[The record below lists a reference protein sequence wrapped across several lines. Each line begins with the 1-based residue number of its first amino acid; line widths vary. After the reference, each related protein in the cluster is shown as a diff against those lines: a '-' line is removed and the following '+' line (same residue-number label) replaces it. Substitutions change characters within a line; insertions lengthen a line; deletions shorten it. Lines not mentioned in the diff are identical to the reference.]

1 MQASKG
7 SARVGQGLE
16 TVKPRVLSGIL
27 VILAAVLALQGTLH
41 AQWGELEMPLPTND
55 PGWRKVKTLWDTHW
69 GGKNLAELI
78 AAITPLKD
86 KYPDRME
93 PYFWLARAHYLHA
106 RYIRSEREHHY
117 EQSECFAVQACKLA
131 PNNPLTIK
139 VLVDTLIHSRDRAY
153 IFSRYETL
161 IRSYA
166 PLKDEDALPPMKNY
180 PEWDAIEALWDGR
193 VDIQKAERVR
203 VMFENLAKAH
213 PSDALAQTW
222 ASHADYYVGECYT
235 SLGEHDTKALPL
247 YRKGMAFAQTA
258 RTLEPLSVPA
268 NYWYQNN
275 LARSIQFTSLINKAR
290 YLNDITT
297 PLMYCDRE
305 YSTYSN
311 FGPVLTLGV
320 IIANGGWVAEQGMKM
335 AGIKMEMA
343 KNAMDIAEI
352 LYPRH
357 FTVPFIKAD
366 ILACKGKKKEARAI
380 LEKLLAKNPDDY
392 PQPPYNR
399 SFYRMAKTLY
409 SQIQDGKR

>member
-1 MQASKG
+1 MQRIHIMIGKTGTAKY
-7 SARVGQGLE
+7 RRLV
-16 TVKPRVLSGIL
+16 RIL
-27 VILAAVLALQGTLH
+27 VMMLAVMVWTPPAR
-41 AQWGELEMPLPTND
+41 AQWGELEMPLPAND
-55 PGWRKVKTLWDTHW
+55 PGWQKVKTLWDAHW
-69 GGKNLAELI
+69 GGKNLDELI
-78 AAITPLKD
+78 AAIAPLKD

-93 PYFWLARAHYLHA
+93 PYLWLARAHYLRA
-106 RYIRSEREHHY
+106 RYIRSEREDHF
-117 EQSECFAVQACKLA
+117 EQSERFAVHACTLA
-131 PNNPLTIK
+131 PSNPVTIK
-139 VLVDTLIHSRDRAY
+139 VLVDTLIHSRDRSY
-153 IFSRYETL
+153 IFKHYEAL

-180 PEWDAIEALWDGR
+180 PEWEAMQPLWDGR
-193 VDIQKAERVR
+193 SDIQKAERVM

-222 ASHADYYVGECYT
+222 ASHANYYVGECYT
-235 SLGEHDTKALPL
+235 SLGEHDTKAMPL
-247 YRKGMAFAQTA
+247 YHKGMAYAQKA
-258 RTLEPLSVPA
+258 RTLKPYSVAA

-275 LARSIQFTSLINKAR
+275 LARSIQFTSLMNKAR

-343 KNAMDIAEI
+343 RNAMDIAEI

-380 LEKLLAKNPDDY
+380 LEKLLARNPDDY

-409 SQIQDGKR
+409 SQIQDGNR